1 MEICTMQRTFISDAH
16 CDAHGSRI
24 SRSGNVVG
32 DNKCLQTNILR
43 IHRQCRTQRNVHVHV
58 HVPSFLFT
66 SSAMR
71 PPIHPVFPPKIRTF
85 VMGAGSVEEDMVG
98 TGSMRLMKRAVSAMA
113 QWHGPTAN
121 MHAARSSSHHHQRK
135 AQGVML
141 FPFRM
146 LKGWSVMRPLTHVRF
161 PPHRS
166 PPLISHTSQTLN
178 DTAQFSFSC
187 RYLLS
192 LLRS

>member
-1 MEICTMQRTFISDAH
+1 
-16 CDAHGSRI
+16 
-24 SRSGNVVG
+24 VG

-98 TGSMRLMKRAVSAMA
+98 TGTMRTMCLMKRAVYAMA
-113 QWHGPTAN
+113 QWHAN
-121 MHAARSSSHHHQRK
+121 GQHACRSLTSHHHQK
-135 AQGVML
+135 SEHKGSCCSL
-141 FPFRM
+141 FE
-146 LKGWSVMRPLTHVRF
+146 
-161 PPHRS
+161 
-166 PPLISHTSQTLN
+166 
-178 DTAQFSFSC
+178 C
-187 RYLLS
+187 
-192 LLRS
+192 

>member
-43 IHRQCRTQRNVHVHV
+43 IHRQCRTQRNVHIHV

-85 VMGAGSVEEDMVG
+85 VMGAGSVEDDMVG
-98 TGSMRLMKRAVSAMA
+98 TGAMRTMCLMKRAVSAMA
-113 QWHGPTAN
+113 QWHGQ
-121 MHAARSSSHHHQRK
+121 RSLIISSSYQRK
-135 AQGVML
+135 ARGHAV
-141 FPFRM
+141 PFSNAKKAG
-146 LKGWSVMRPLTHVRF
+146 LSCVR
-161 PPHRS
+161 
-166 PPLISHTSQTLN
+166 
-178 DTAQFSFSC
+178 
-187 RYLLS
+187 
-192 LLRS
+192 

>member
-1 MEICTMQRTFISDAH
+1 M
-16 CDAHGSRI
+16 
-24 SRSGNVVG
+24 G

-98 TGSMRLMKRAVSAMA
+98 TGTMRTMCLMKRAVSAMA
-113 QWHGPTAN
+113 QWHATAN
-121 MHAARSSSHHHQRK
+121 MHAARSSSHHHRQKSTRGH
-135 AQGVML
+135 AV
-141 FPFRM
+141 PFSNAKR
-146 LKGWSVMRPLTHVRF
+146 LVCHASVDPCPSTAPLTAHQSHITNAKRY
-161 PPHRS
+161 RS
-166 PPLISHTSQTLN
+166 I
-178 DTAQFSFSC
+178 
-187 RYLLS
+187 
-192 LLRS
+192 